1 MQNGPAA
8 WLLEQSKGYVIA
20 FVLTGVTI
28 GPLALLG
35 VIDRQWLV
43 LPGALGI
50 TSMFVIP
57 LILGHQWVTRR
68 RDAKQDDRR

>member
-1 MQNGPAA
+1 MHNGPAA

-20 FVLTGVTI
+20 FVLTAVTI

-43 LPGALGI
+43 LPAALGI

-57 LILGHQWVTRR
+57 LILGHRWVMKKRGADRGTRR
-68 RDAKQDDRR
+68 